1 MRPHIDPAVS
11 YLTFLASVS
20 DERLARV
27 ASRRAFVEMKQQF
40 IRTAALVRGATGP
53 LLQRQVR
60 MATELSDL
68 WRVRDALF
76 EHLPADAAP
85 ARDALMQQLD
95 SVFPQDVL
103 PR

>member
-1 MRPHIDPAVS
+1 MRAHIDPAVS
-11 YLTFLASVS
+11 YLSYLASVS

-40 IRTAALVRGATGP
+40 IRTAALVRGANGP
-53 LLQRQVR
+53 LLQREVR
-60 MATELSDL
+60 LATELSDL
-68 WRVRDALF
+68 WRLRDSLF
-76 EHLPADAAP
+76 AHLPADAAP
-85 ARDALMQQLD
+85 ARDALLQQID